1 MARRKHTLNRRGLKE
16 AALGAVGVSLS
27 LAGGASAATTGPATD
42 TPSLDT
48 AQPPQIAISEE
59 EISDVNLATFYVFD
73 KENAGTSQVGGEKV
87 AWWRGCRGCRCGCGF
102 GCRRCWGCGCRC

>member
-1 MARRKHTLNRRGLKE
+1 MARRKNTLHRKGLKE

-42 TPSLDT
+42 AQAQNT
-48 AQPPQIAISEE
+48 AARPQIAISEE

-73 KENAGTSQVGGEKV
+73 KENTATSRLGGEKL
-87 AWWRGCRGCRCGCGF
+87 AWWRGCRCGCGV